1 MRNSDPLAAEVLVTA
16 EVSAEKEQAIVEA
29 FRALGVVARTRMVPR
44 APSCL
49 EFDRF
54 EWFGDEVGASV
65 GGV

>member
-1 MRNSDPLAAEVLVTA
+1 VSSRLEIVTLADALQIAPSELTTIPV
-16 EVSAEKEQAIVEA
+16 
-29 FRALGVVARTRMVPR
+29 RAPR

-49 EFDRF
+49 KFDRF

>member
-1 MRNSDPLAAEVLVTA
+1 MSAALTKTFYWVNWLFDLAERGIHAGLAVLIECSSTV
-16 EVSAEKEQAIVEA
+16 
-29 FRALGVVARTRMVPR
+29 LGGR

-49 EFDRF
+49 KFDRF